1 LRLLKLVSVGCTV
14 IPMTPSLNIS
24 RKIISHKKAQKP
36 QKGLKQFS
44 SNDHFV
50 PYVLFVPFVAK
61 AIG

>member
-1 LRLLKLVSVGCTV
+1 
-14 IPMTPSLNIS
+14 MTPSLNIS

>member
-44 SNDHFV
+44 SNDQFCA
-50 PYVLFVPFVAK
+50 LCAFCAFC
-61 AIG
+61 G